1 MIACKVC
8 QRPVRAGYA
17 RCYQCALQL
26 TEAGGL
32 LADAVFVVAY
42 AVKGGP
48 LASDLWLYKADRPD
62 PGAAGRLRGLLRAFL
77 ADHGRC
83 VRAAAPGSVAV
94 VPSGQGRAG
103 AHPLAG
109 IVSSCVDLPRVELA
123 ASRAMAHGREVSP
136 GWLRVA
142 GGAAGGVAGASVL
155 VVEDTWVSGGSAQSA
170 AVALKLAGAARVTI
184 LVLGRHLEA
193 RMSAGPAHACV
204 AHNGRLGRVLKS
216 A

>member
-1 MIACKVC
+1 VIACKVC

-17 RCYQCALQL
+17 HCYQCALQR

-32 LADAVFVVAY
+32 LADAVFVVAF
-42 AVKGGP
+42 AVKGGQ
-48 LASDLWLYKADRPD
+48 LASDLWRYKADRPD
-62 PGAAGRLRGLLRAFL
+62 PGAIGRLRGLLRGFL

-83 VRAAAPGSVAV
+83 VDAAGPGRVAV
-94 VPSGQGRAG
+94 VPSGQGRPG

-109 IVSSCVDLPRVELA
+109 IVSSCVGLPMVQLAA

-142 GGAAGGVAGASVL
+142 GGAAGGVAGTSVL

-170 AVALKLAGAARVTI
+170 AAALKLAGAAQVTI
-184 LVLGRHLEA
+184 MVLGRHLEA
-193 RMSAGPAHACV
+193 GAGTGPAHACV
-204 AHNGRLGRVLKS
+204 AHNG
-216 A
+216 

>member
-1 MIACKVC
+1 
-8 QRPVRAGYA
+8 VRAGYA

-42 AVKGGP
+42 AVKGGQ
-48 LASDLWLYKADRPD
+48 LASDLWRYKADRPD
-62 PGAAGRLRGLLRAFL
+62 PGAVERLRGLLRGFL
-77 ADHGRC
+77 AGHGRC
-83 VRAAAPGSVAV
+83 VAAAAPGSVAV

-123 ASRAMAHGREVSP
+123 VASRAMAHGREVSP

-142 GGAAGGVAGASVL
+142 GGAPGGVAGTSVL

-170 AVALKLAGAARVTI
+170 AAALKLAGAARVTI
-184 LVLGRHLEA
+184 MVLGRHLEGSHLES
-193 RMSAGPAHACV
+193 SAETGPAHACV
-204 AHNGRLGRVLKS
+204 TRSGQFTQVLK
-216 A
+216 